1 MAIAETDN
9 AVQSPF
15 EQDFEKD
22 LTATQR
28 YFESSRFNGITRLY
42 TARQV
47 AEQRGTIPTDYT
59 VAREAAAAFYER
71 LRELYAEQKSITT
84 FGPYSPGQAVSMKR
98 MGIEGI
104 YLGGWA
110 TSAKGST
117 TEDPG
122 PDLASYP
129 LSQVPDD
136 AAVLV
141 RALLTADRNQEYQRL
156 NMNERQRASA
166 TRYDFRPFIIADA
179 DTGHGGDPHVRN
191 LIRRFV
197 EVGVPGYHIE
207 DQRPGTKKCGHQ
219 GGKVLVPSDEQIKRL
234 NAARFQLD
242 IMRVPGI
249 IVARTDAEAANLIDS
264 RGDERDQPF
273 LLGAT
278 NLNVPSYKSCFLAMM
293 RRFYDSGVE
302 EINGHLLYA
311 LGDAEYAAANAWLE
325 RQGILQLVADA
336 ISKWRDDEQLSID
349 DVYDEV
355 ESRFVAAWEDA
366 AGVMTYGEAV
376 AEKLEFGESEGEP
389 SGMSPAEW
397 REFASTASLYAA
409 RAKAKELGAGADWD
423 CELAKTPEGYYQ
435 IRGGIPYAIA
445 KSLAVA
451 PFADILWMETKTADL
466 ADAREFAEAIHAKF
480 PDQMLAYNL
489 SPSFN
494 WDTTGMT
501 DEEMRQFPVE
511 LGKMGFVFNFIT
523 YGGHQIDGVAAE
535 EFATSLRQDGMLA
548 LARLQRKMR
557 LVESPYRTPQTL
569 VGGPRS
575 DAALAASSGRTATT
589 KAMGKGSTQHQH
601 LVQTEVPKK
610 LLEEWL
616 AMWSDHYQ
624 LGEKLRVTL
633 RPRRAGSDVLELGI
647 YGEGDEQLA
656 NVVVDPIKDRHGRSI
671 LQVRD
676 QNTFAEKLR
685 QKRLMTLIH
694 LWLVHRF
701 KADAVYYVTPTEDNQ
716 YQTAKM
722 KSHGI
727 FSEVYQEVGE
737 IIVADVNK
745 PRIEELLNPDRTA
758 LRRLI
763 LKED

>member
-1 MAIAETDN
+1 MAIVETDTE
-9 AVQSPF
+9 VHTPF
-15 EQDFEKD
+15 EQDVA
-22 LTATQR
+22 ATQR
-28 YFESSRFNGITRLY
+28 YFDSSRFDGVIRLY

-59 VAREAAAAFYER
+59 VAREAATAFYPR
-71 LRELYAEQKSITT
+71 LRELFAAKKSITT

-141 RALLTADRNQEYQRL
+141 RALLTADRNQQYLRL
-156 NMNERQRASA
+156 HMSEGQRATTPA
-166 TRYDFRPFIIADA
+166 IDYRPFIIADA

-264 RGDERDQPF
+264 RADERDQPF

-278 NLNVPSYKSCFLAMM
+278 NLKVPSYKSCFLALV
-293 RRFYDSGVE
+293 RRFYELGVKE
-302 EINGHLLYA
+302 LNGHLLYA
-311 LGDAEYAAANAWLE
+311 MADGEYAAASAWLDRQGTLDLVSVAVNAWQE
-325 RQGILQLVADA
+325 NGQH
-336 ISKWRDDEQLSID
+336 SID
-349 DVYDEV
+349 DLFDQV
-355 ESRFVAAWEDA
+355 ESRFVAAWEDDS
-366 AGVMTYGEAV
+366 GLMTYGEAV
-376 AEKLEFGESEGEP
+376 AEVLEFGESEGEP
-389 SGMSPAEW
+389 AAMSPEEW
-397 REFASTASLYAA
+397 RRFAARASLYSAQ
-409 RAKAKELGAGADWD
+409 AKAKELGADPGWD

-445 KSLAVA
+445 KSLAAA

-466 ADAREFAEAIHAKF
+466 ADARQFADAIHAEF

-501 DEEMRQFPVE
+501 DEEMKQFPEE

-535 EFATSLRQDGMLA
+535 EFATALRQDGMLA

-589 KAMGKGSTQHQH
+589 KAMGEGSTQHQH

-616 AMWSDHYQ
+616 AMWSEYYQ
-624 LGEKLRVTL
+624 LGEKLRVQL

-647 YGEGDEQLA
+647 YGDGDEQLA

-701 KADAVYYVTPTEDNQ
+701 KADAVIYVTPTEDNL
-716 YQTAKM
+716 YQTSKM

-737 IIVADVNK
+737 IIVAEVNK
-745 PRIEELLNPDRTA
+745 PRIEDLLKPDRVA
-758 LRRLI
+758 LRKLI
-763 LKED
+763 TKEG

>member
-1 MAIAETDN
+1 M
-9 AVQSPF
+9 
-15 EQDFEKD
+15 
-22 LTATQR
+22 
-28 YFESSRFNGITRLY
+28 
-42 TARQV
+42 
-47 AEQRGTIPTDYT
+47 
-59 VAREAAAAFYER
+59 
-71 LRELYAEQKSITT
+71 
-84 FGPYSPGQAVSMKR
+84 
-98 MGIEGI
+98 
-104 YLGGWA
+104 
-110 TSAKGST
+110 
-117 TEDPG
+117 
-122 PDLASYP
+122 
-129 LSQVPDD
+129 
-136 AAVLV
+136 
-141 RALLTADRNQEYQRL
+141 
-156 NMNERQRASA
+156 
-166 TRYDFRPFIIADA
+166 
-179 DTGHGGDPHVRN
+179 
-191 LIRRFV
+191 
-197 EVGVPGYHIE
+197 
-207 DQRPGTKKCGHQ
+207 
-219 GGKVLVPSDEQIKRL
+219 PSDEQIKRL

-264 RGDERDQPF
+264 RADERDQPF

-278 NLNVPSYKSCFLAMM
+278 NLKIPSYKACFLALM
-293 RRFYDSGVE
+293 RRFYELGVKE
-302 EINGHLLYA
+302 LNGHLLYA
-311 LGDAEYAAANAWLE
+311 LPEGEYAAASAWLD
-325 RQGILQLVADA
+325 RQGILDLASVAVNT
-336 ISKWRDDEQLSID
+336 SRENGQKSID
-349 DVYDEV
+349 DLFDQV
-355 ESRFVAAWEDA
+355 ESRFVAAWEDD
-366 AGVMTYGEAV
+366 AGLMTYGEAV
-376 AEKLEFGESEGEP
+376 AEVLQFDESEGEP
-389 SGMSPAEW
+389 ADMSPDEW
-397 REFASTASLYAA
+397 RQFAARASLYAA
-409 RAKAKELGAGADWD
+409 RAKAKELGADPGWD

-445 KSLAVA
+445 KSLAAA

-466 ADAREFAEAIHAKF
+466 ADARQFADAIHAEF

-501 DEEMRQFPVE
+501 DEEMKQFPEE

-535 EFATSLRQDGMLA
+535 EFATALRQDGMLA

-575 DAALAASSGRTATT
+575 DAALTASSGRTATT
-589 KAMGKGSTQHQH
+589 KAMGEGSTQHQH

-616 AMWSDHYQ
+616 AMWSEYYQ
-624 LGEKLRVTL
+624 LGEKLRVQL

-647 YGEGDEQLA
+647 YGNGDEQLA

-701 KADAVYYVTPTEDNQ
+701 KADAVIYVTPTEDNL
-716 YQTAKM
+716 YQTSKM
-722 KSHGI
+722 KSHGV

-737 IIVADVNK
+737 IIVAEVNHQ
-745 PRIEELLNPDRTA
+745 RIAELLTPDRVA
-758 LRRLI
+758 LRKLI
-763 LKED
+763 TKEG